1 MKLFSQMVF
10 CDEQPRLRDLNT
22 SARHADEF
30 VMA

>member
-1 MKLFSQMVF
+1 MKLSSQMVF
-10 CDEQPRLRDLNT
+10 CDEQSRLRDSNT